1 MKKVSLFFSFI
12 MFSLVL
18 AGCQPTP
25 FRLPSTIAG
34 KPIQSVTVEDL
45 KRIRVI
51 DNIKK
56 NIHLLKVDDED
67 AYEFLINNYGHQ
79 LSEEVIQYLVD

>member
-1 MKKVSLFFSFI
+1 

-25 FRLPSTIAG
+25 IQLPSTIAG
-34 KPIQSVTVEDL
+34 KPIQSVTVKDL
-45 KRIRVI
+45 KRLGVI
-51 DNIKK
+51 DHIKK
-56 NIHLLKVDDED
+56 RIHLLKVDDED
-67 AYEFLINNYGHQ
+67 AYEFLIKNYGHQ